1 MAGMAESLQDRLWQ
15 QEAIAVFGADPRV
28 YTTTVKEFIKDKKGK
43 LCKAVLVKL
52 ESKKR
57 RKDRTHENGRNSGK

>member
-1 MAGMAESLQDRLWQ
+1 MAGMAESLQDRLWP
-15 QEAIAVFGADPRV
+15 AGGNRSFGADPRV

-52 ESKKR
+52 ESKKTKR
-57 RKDRTHENGRNSGK
+57 PDA